1 MPRDGS
7 YRLTLVTRIDG
18 DLQQIRGLM
27 PKSMHDA
34 YRELRRAMEVDSS
47 FDVRLRELVRLKSA
61 ELSGCVH

>member
-1 MPRDGS
+1 M
-7 YRLTLVTRIDG
+7 TRIAG

-27 PKSMHDA
+27 PQSMIDA